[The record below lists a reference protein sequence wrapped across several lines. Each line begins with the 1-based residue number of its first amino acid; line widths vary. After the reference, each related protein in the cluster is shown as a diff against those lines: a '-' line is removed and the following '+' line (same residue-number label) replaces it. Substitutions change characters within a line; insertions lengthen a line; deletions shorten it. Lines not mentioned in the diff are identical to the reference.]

1 MIIVNNGLGNLASI
15 QNILKQIGLSSEIS
29 NDYDKISKASKI
41 ILPGVGNFKK
51 GMEYLS
57 ENKLDLG
64 ILNAARNNSTILGIC
79 LGMHFLF
86 DESEEG
92 NVKGL
97 GLIKGKVIKF
107 QIKDEDL
114 RVPHM
119 GWNFVNFDKKSR
131 LNFDLNEKIKFYFA
145 HSYYV
150 ECEEKDDIAATTK
163 YSLNFTSAVQKNNI
177 FGVQFHPEKS
187 HKFGKSFLK
196 NFFNNCNE
204 Y

>member
-64 ILNAARNNSTILGIC
+64 ILNAARNNSIILGIC

-119 GWNFVNFDKKSR
+119 GWNFVNFDKKSK

-150 ECEEKDDIAATTK
+150 ECFDKSNLAAKTTYTHDFCSIVEKK
-163 YSLNFTSAVQKNNI
+163 NI
-177 FGVQFHPEKS
+177 FGVQFHTEKS
-187 HKFGKSFLK
+187 HIYGMELLKKFNQLT
-196 NFFNNCNE
+196 
-204 Y
+204 